1 MLQVWIDRLR
11 RLGLDVTALALF
23 SAPAGVSVGLGLV
36 VLAFFLVL
44 MRRPAWPLS
53 AGVVVAV
60 GFSGYALAL
69 GVFGSYPG
77 GTLAVRMEAAAQW
90 AQLLVFVPVAYLL
103 AGDQSR
109 LLRLLGLALVGL
121 ILGALWRLDWGLLLA
136 DPGAFLEARPGFGF
150 PANVAGL
157 FSGTALL
164 GLVVLR
170 RRWWQGPG
178 PRPLRLALWW
188 VATLLVAQGFLLSLS
203 RGAWLALALTAVLGL
218 ASSARTSGLRLPLRL
233 LLPVGAVTAVVVLL
247 YAGPMAERF
256 ASEWGAVQAMLAGE
270 IDYAP
275 DSSLSQRWHAQR
287 FGVTAWLEHPW
298 LGWGPGAAKA
308 LLAASGDPSIM
319 LIGYGPIEHL
329 HNTYL
334 DVLVQLGL
342 IGLMLW
348 LGLFALLLRSVS
360 KARVVRQVDGDVA
373 RFLALALVY
382 SMIWNLFD
390 FHAMHQSWR
399 AYWALLAGA
408 ALSVGL
414 FSRCSRGARGVG

>member
-1 MLQVWIDRLR
+1 VLQAWIDRLR

-23 SAPAGVSVGLGLV
+23 SAPAGVSIGLGLV
-36 VLAFFLVL
+36 ALAFFLL
-44 MRRPAWPLS
+44 LARRPAWPLS

-60 GFSGYALAL
+60 GFCLYALAL
-69 GVFGSYPG
+69 GLFGSYPG
-77 GTLAVRMEAAAQW
+77 GTLAGRMEAAAQW

-109 LLRLLGLALVGL
+109 LLRLLGLALHGL
-121 ILGALWRLDWGLLLA
+121 ILGALWRLDWALLLA
-136 DPGAFLEARPGFGF
+136 DPGGFLETRPGFGF
-150 PANVAGL
+150 PANVAAL
-157 FSGTALL
+157 FTGTALL

-178 PRPLRLALWW
+178 PWAPRLGLWW
-188 VATLLVAQGFLLSLS
+188 LATLLVAQGFLLSLS

-218 ASSARTSGLRLPLRL
+218 VSSARGSGLRMPLRL
-233 LLPVGAVTAVVVLL
+233 LLPMGAVALVVALL
-247 YAGPMAERF
+247 YAGAMAERI
-256 ASEWGAVQAMLAGE
+256 ASEWGAVQAMVAGD

-287 FGVTAWLEHPW
+287 FGITAWLEHPW

-308 LLAASGDPSIM
+308 LLAASDDPSVM
-319 LIGYGPIEHL
+319 LIDYGPIEHL

-334 DVLVQLGL
+334 EVLVQLGL
-342 IGLMLW
+342 VGLVLW
-348 LGLFALLLRSVS
+348 LGLFGLLVRSVS
-360 KARVVRQVDGDVA
+360 KARANRQVDRDVA
-373 RFLALALVY
+373 RFLVLALLY
-382 SMIWNLFD
+382 LMFWNLFD

-399 AYWALLAGA
+399 AYWAVLAGA

-414 FSRCSRGARGVG
+414 FAGRSPSSGRTG